1 MRSVAVFCGSSS
13 GRHATYRDAAE
24 ATGREIA
31 KRGLR
36 LIYGGGKVGLMGA
49 VADAALAAGGEVIGV
64 IPEHLRDAEVAHA
77 GLTSLEVVP
86 TMHIRKARM
95 AELADGFLALPGGF
109 GTLEE
114 FCEVLTW
121 TQLALQAKPCA
132 LLDVDGFYSP
142 LVGIFDR
149 ATEEEFIRPEH
160 REIVLIAATPAEALA
175 KMSNWKSDI
184 VPKWWKKE
192 VE

>member
-1 MRSVAVFCGSSS
+1 
-13 GRHATYRDAAE
+13 AE
-24 ATGREIA
+24 
-31 KRGLR
+31 
-36 LIYGGGKVGLMGA
+36 
-49 VADAALAAGGEVIGV
+49 GGEVVGV
-64 IPEHLRDAEVAHA
+64 IPEHLRDAEIAHA

-86 TMHIRKARM
+86 TMHARKARM

-142 LVGIFDR
+142 LVGIFDH
-149 ATEEEFIRPEH
+149 ATAEEFIRPEH
-160 REIVLIAATPAEALA
+160 RDIVLMAATPADALQ
-175 KMSNWKSDI
+175 KMAEWRPNVI
-184 VPKWWKKE
+184 PKWWKKE